1 MYMGIR
7 LTRLYIHK
15 MKVSK
20 MSSKVY
26 IKIDDN
32 TNITDINSD
41 IFIKDL
47 RDWIKIDEGTGDK
60 YAHAQGHYFNK
71 PLTNENGVYNYKYID
86 GVIIE
91 KTPEEIAEE
100 TPELVEPITIEDR
113 LTAVENT
120 VMEMLLM

>member
-71 PLTNENGVYNYKYID
+71 PLINENGVYNYKYMD
-86 GVIIE
+86 GVVIE
-91 KTPEEIAEE
+91 KTPEEIAAE